1 MVSSNPEAFAATA
14 HGLAA
19 RLALRRPLAFI
30 DLETTGLSTQEDRIV
45 QMAALKLSPGG
56 ECTSHSTLV
65 DPEIPI
71 PPAATA
77 VHGISDEQVSG
88 QPRFAALAP
97 RLAAYLEHC
106 DFAGFNVARFDLP
119 LLLAEFRRAGCDFS
133 LEGRE
138 VIDAQAIFHQRE
150 PRTLEAALGFYCG
163 RELTGAH
170 DARADVEASL
180 EVIEGQFGYYA
191 DLPTDLAELTTIAR
205 PGWFDAEGVLVWH
218 EGELHLNIGRHRGVS
233 VASVLERD
241 PGYIDWM
248 LRATFSPETKDA
260 LIQIRA
266 GAAPVQG
273 R

>member
-1 MVSSNPEAFAATA
+1 M
-14 HGLAA
+14 
-19 RLALRRPLAFI
+19 
-30 DLETTGLSTQEDRIV
+30 
-45 QMAALKLSPGG
+45 
-56 ECTSHSTLV
+56 
-65 DPEIPI
+65 
-71 PPAATA
+71 
-77 VHGISDEQVSG
+77 
-88 QPRFAALAP
+88 
-97 RLAAYLEHC
+97 
-106 DFAGFNVARFDLP
+106 
-119 LLLAEFRRAGCDFS
+119 
-133 LEGRE
+133 
-138 VIDAQAIFHQRE
+138 
-150 PRTLEAALGFYCG
+150 
-163 RELTGAH
+163 
-170 DARADVEASL
+170 EASL